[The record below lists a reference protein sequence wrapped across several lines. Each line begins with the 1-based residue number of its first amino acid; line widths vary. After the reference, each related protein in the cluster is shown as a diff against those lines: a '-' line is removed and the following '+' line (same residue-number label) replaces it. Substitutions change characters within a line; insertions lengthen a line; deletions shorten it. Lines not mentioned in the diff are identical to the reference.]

1 MNQREARIVGAGLIG
16 TSVALRLR
24 ECGWRVSISDLDS
37 TNNGIANDLL
47 RNPAEDSSELF
58 IPTLVVIAT
67 PPNEVIPSLKAE
79 FETNPSAVF
88 IDVASTKTKLQ
99 LEVNEISG
107 LKERFIGT
115 HPIAGREVHGPQS
128 ARSDLFDGRAWIVTA
143 GAEVNQE
150 AIAQVED
157 FIRVMGAT
165 PYRMSPSEH
174 DFLLAR
180 VSHLPQILSTAL
192 ASSID
197 QVGSAIDLSG
207 QGLRDMLRLA
217 ASDGSL
223 WSEILLSNPQEVI
236 NSLKNF
242 HAEVDEIE
250 DALTK
255 GSATKLVAIFARA
268 NQVQARLSGKHGA
281 RPREYSYL
289 NVIIEDKPGQLGALF
304 NECAAI
310 SANVEDLSLEH
321 SPRQESGLIRLALSK
336 DDAVRLYS
344 HLTQSGWTVYLQ

>member
-1 MNQREARIVGAGLIG
+1 LN
-16 TSVALRLR
+16 SV
-24 ECGWRVSISDLDS
+24 
-37 TNNGIANDLL
+37 NNGIANDLL
-47 RNPAEDSSELF
+47 RNTAENPSKHY

-67 PPNEVIPSLKAE
+67 PPNVVIPALRTE
-79 FETNPSAVF
+79 FKTNPSAVF
-88 IDVASTKTKLQ
+88 IDVSSTKTKLQ
-99 LEVNEISG
+99 LEVEDISG
-107 LKERFIGT
+107 LRERFIGT

-143 GAEVNQE
+143 GPEVNQE
-150 AIAQVED
+150 VIAQVEE
-157 FIRVMGAT
+157 FIKVMGAT

-197 QVGSAIDLSG
+197 QVGSSVELSG

-217 ASDGSL
+217 ASDGNL
-223 WSEILLSNPQEVI
+223 WSEILLSNSQEVI
-236 NSLKNF
+236 SSLRDF
-242 HAEVDEIE
+242 HAEIDEIE
-250 DALTK
+250 AALTK
-255 GSATKLVAIFARA
+255 GDATKLVALFTRA

-336 DDAVRLYS
+336 DDAVRLHG

>member
-1 MNQREARIVGAGLIG
+1 MNHREARIVGAGLIG
-16 TSVALRLR
+16 TSIALRLR
-24 ECGWRVSISDLDS
+24 ECGWRVSISDLNS
-37 TNNGIANDLL
+37 VNNGIANDLL
-47 RNPAEDSSELF
+47 RNTAENPSKHY

-67 PPNEVIPSLKAE
+67 PPNVVIPALRTE
-79 FETNPSAVF
+79 FKTNPSAVF
-88 IDVASTKTKLQ
+88 IDVSSTKTKLQ
-99 LEVNEISG
+99 LEVEDISG
-107 LKERFIGT
+107 LRERFIGT

-143 GAEVNQE
+143 GPEVNQE
-150 AIAQVED
+150 VIAQVEE
-157 FIRVMGAT
+157 FIKVMGAT

-197 QVGSAIDLSG
+197 QVGSSVELSG

-217 ASDGSL
+217 ASDGNL
-223 WSEILLSNPQEVI
+223 WSEILLSNSQEVI
-236 NSLKNF
+236 SSLRDF
-242 HAEVDEIE
+242 HAEIDEIE

-255 GSATKLVAIFARA
+255 GDATKLVALFTRA

-336 DDAVRLYS
+336 DDAVRLHG